1 MAEILPWDTEPRT
14 HKGIGPHEH
23 DPRTLDVAARVAALV
38 HAVRS
43 DLSVEHIGSTSVPGL
58 AGKNIVDLMI
68 VAQPED
74 IPAIVEGLLS
84 IGFNPQSG
92 RDPFPPTRPMLE
104 GTMRH
109 DGAVF
114 GVHCHVVPLDD
125 PGPARDRAFRD
136 RLREDAVLREAYVA
150 EKRRIVE
157 DGVTDSLDYSYIKGE
172 FVGATLREMELRD

>member
-1 MAEILPWDTEPRT
+1 MTAILPWDTEPRT

-23 DPRTLDVAARVAALV
+23 DPRTFDVAARVATLV
-38 HAVRS
+38 HAVGP
-43 DLSVEHIGSTSVPGL
+43 DLSVEHIGSTSVLGL

-74 IPAIVEGLLS
+74 IPAIVEALFS

-104 GTMRH
+104 GIIRH

-114 GVHCHVVPLDD
+114 GIHCHVVPLDD

-136 RLREDAVLREAYVA
+136 RLCENAALREAYAA

-157 DGVTDSLDYSYIKGE
+157 DGVTDSLDYSCIKGE
-172 FVGATLREMELRD
+172 FVVATLREMGLQD